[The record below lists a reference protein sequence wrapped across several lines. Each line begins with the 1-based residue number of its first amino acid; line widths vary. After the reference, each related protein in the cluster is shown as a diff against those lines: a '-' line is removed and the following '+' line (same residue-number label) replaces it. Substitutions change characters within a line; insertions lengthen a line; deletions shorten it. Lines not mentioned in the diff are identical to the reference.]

1 MAQKLGGGAP
11 ERQRIGIARAK
22 AEGKYRGRVPTARR
36 KSDEVVAMRTD
47 GHKPEAI
54 AAALDVIRASVFR
67 ILKDAGL
74 TAQAPQGH

>member
-1 MAQKLGGGAP
+1 
-11 ERQRIGIARAK
+11 
-22 AEGKYRGRVPTARR
+22 
-36 KSDEVVAMRTD
+36 MRTD